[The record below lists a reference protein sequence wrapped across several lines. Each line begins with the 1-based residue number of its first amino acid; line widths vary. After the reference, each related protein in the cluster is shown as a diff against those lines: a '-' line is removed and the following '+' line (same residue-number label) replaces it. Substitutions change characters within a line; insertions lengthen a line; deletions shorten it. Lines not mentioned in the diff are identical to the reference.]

1 MAWAVST
8 HFKVK
13 QEIGLK
19 LILKL
24 GVIALIAIGGW
35 QYFGAG
41 GGGLG
46 SGSGAEPVTITE
58 VQKWQDENGA
68 WHFTNKHGAPEES
81 ETIKLRSDRN
91 IVKFAKVGTEDDA
104 QQQTSQSSSSS
115 SNPLDLARISTIRQ
129 GLESLQKAQGVE
141 GLLNQRAAQQEQVLD
156 SYK

>member
-1 MAWAVST
+1 MK
-8 HFKVK
+8 F
-13 QEIGLK
+13 
-19 LILKL
+19 ILKL
-24 GVIALIAIGGW
+24 SVIALIAIGGW

-46 SGSGAEPVTITE
+46 SGSGDEPVTITK
-58 VQKWQDENGA
+58 VQKWQDENGD
-68 WHFTNKHGAPEES
+68 WHFTNKHGAPVDS

-91 IVKFAKVGTEDDA
+91 IVKFAPVEPAGDA
-104 QQQTSQSSSSS
+104 QPQASQSSSGG

-141 GLLNQRAAQQEQVLD
+141 GLLNQRAEQQEQVLD